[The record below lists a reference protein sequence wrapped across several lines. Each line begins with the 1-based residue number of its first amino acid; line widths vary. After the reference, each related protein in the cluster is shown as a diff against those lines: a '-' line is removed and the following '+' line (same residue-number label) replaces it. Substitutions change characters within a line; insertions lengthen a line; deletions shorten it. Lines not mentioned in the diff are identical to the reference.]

1 MPALS
6 SSTLPLLPQADAAV
20 RGVSYAR
27 ERASVGVVHLGLGAF
42 HRAHQAM
49 VFDALL
55 AAGDPRWGICGVAM
69 HSTELATALAAQD
82 GLYSVQVASHAGRH
96 WQVVGAML
104 QSCVAARE
112 PSRVRDAMA
121 APATRW
127 ITLTVTEKGYGPA
140 LGDLLAHG
148 LAARHQAGEDGLTI
162 ASCDNLVGNGRQLLT
177 LCLEAATRLDAS
189 GALAAWI
196 SRHCTFPSSMV
207 DRIVPAATPER
218 RAQALSALGLDDT
231 CALGTEGFWE
241 WVIERRFADPSD
253 AALLEGAGVR
263 VVDDVAPFELAK
275 LRMLNGSHTAIAC
288 MGAVAGLPTVA
299 DTVGRPEVA
308 RFVRGL
314 MTVEVMPHVTR
325 PGSADYRDALLAR
338 FVNPDLRHSVH
349 QIATDSSQ
357 KIPQRWVPSAL
368 AQLEQGG
375 AIEHLA
381 FAAAAWMRYQTGV
394 SDDGQA
400 YRLADPLADV
410 TQALALQ
417 HHGDA
422 AATVDA
428 LLGVAAIW
436 GGALPAHAQWRSRV
450 MHWLARIQAQGMLP
464 AVGDFVDLRP

>member
-6 SSTLPLLPQADAAV
+6 AATWSQLPHADAV
-20 RGVSYAR
+20 RGGAYAR
-27 ERASVGVVHLGLGAF
+27 DTASVGVVHLGLGAF

-49 VFDALL
+49 VFDTLL
-55 AAGDPRWGICGVAM
+55 AAGDDRWGICGVAM
-69 HSTELATALAAQD
+69 RSTELADALAGQA
-82 GLYSVQVASHAGRH
+82 GLYAVQVASREGRR
-96 WQVVGAML
+96 WQVVGAL
-104 QSCVAARE
+104 LDCCVAARE
-112 PSRVRDAMA
+112 PERVRDAIA

-127 ITLTVTEKGYGPA
+127 ITLTVTEKGYTPA
-140 LGDLLAHG
+140 LGDLLAQG
-148 LAARHQAGEDGLTI
+148 LAARQQAGGDGLTI
-162 ASCDNLVGNGRQLLT
+162 ASCDNLVGNGRQLLA

-189 GALAAWI
+189 GALAGWI
-196 SRHCTFPSSMV
+196 SRHCAFPNSMV

-218 RAQALSALGLDDT
+218 RAQAQAALGLDDA

-253 AALLEGAGVR
+253 AALLQGAGVQ

-288 MGAVAGLPTVA
+288 IGAVAGLATVA
-299 DTVGRPEVA
+299 DTVGQPEVA

-325 PGSADYRDALLAR
+325 PEPADYRDALLAR
-338 FVNPDLRHSVH
+338 FVNPELRHSVH

-381 FAAAAWMRYQTGV
+381 FAAAAWMRYQTGR

-400 YRLADPLADV
+400 YGLSDPLADV

-417 HHGDA
+417 HAGDA
-422 AATVDA
+422 AATADA
-428 LLGVAAIW
+428 LLGVPAIW
-436 GGALPAHAQWRSRV
+436 GEVLPAHALWRSRV
-450 MHWLARIQAQGMLP
+450 AHWLERIQAQGMRP
-464 AVGDFVDLRP
+464 ALSDFVGGKP